1 MVDGHRVAVG
11 KASWASA
18 QPGSPWV
25 RNVRRRAALD
35 GALTIFVEVDDAP
48 VGALLLD
55 DPIRPD
61 AARTIR
67 QLRRDGIRRIVMVT
81 GDREDN
87 AQSVGAVI
95 GVDEVLAERTPAE
108 KVDAVRLEARAGNT
122 IMVGDGIND
131 APALAIA
138 DVGVADRGPRCDRV
152 VRSGRRR
159 PHGRSPRPARRSRR
173 HRAPQPA
180 YRGTRA

>member
-108 KVDAVRLEARAGNT
+108 KVDAVRLEAP
-122 IMVGDGIND
+122 
-131 APALAIA
+131 PATRSWSATA
-138 DVGVADRGPRCDRV
+138 STMRPRSPSPTSAS
-152 VRSGRRR
+152 RSGPAVRPRRQKR
-159 PHGRSPRPARRSRR
+159 PTSSSLSIASTGSAKPSSSRAAAGVSR
-173 HRAPQPA
+173 
-180 YRGTRA
+180 TRA